1 MYATSKLI
9 IPPKPARNSP
19 FIPKLRIKLRP
30 TLGRVR
36 PLHSLHSDTSHR
48 TTQLDYAKDASIT
61 DSAGSFSP
69 ILYMNG
75 ETHVCESAGGPD
87 SSDHRESLNET
98 ASSHGKRNTGK
109 RKRASIVLENIGL
122 DSPESIL
129 TKINLKAI
137 INRETFYA
145 LPVETQRMLADLLPM
160 YDGQKQAWTTYSS
173 EPEDVKCAS
182 SECSSETQP
191 ESDSVW
197 LHPSALSNEFFGKA
211 LQDYAARQAQ
221 GDFAQRVRN
230 RAGLRASAGCRSRYS
245 ATDLSEDKTDE
256 VVKAPSHNG
265 DTSRLNRV
273 RRATPRSKQI
283 NQSSGSLVNQPN
295 GHIRRVRKMFS
306 SVSTVTG
313 VGTLTCIKTKPCP
326 AGTKLVRRNRN
337 LLRASSAR
345 CMNQFVPS
353 STESSIST
361 VPVSITSPLEPAGA
375 VFSVSSEHH
384 YLRDSDHDDT
394 AVVSHI
400 TSSGN
405 SSMKNPENAVGF
417 ESGVENSQSA
427 SVLSSP
433 SPQSQKSTEPVSS
446 PRQTKQP
453 HSISQSLVPM
463 ESMSGEGKYSSP
475 ACSPRSSRGSRS
487 QISHLESPLPP
498 PMPPPRQTKTL
509 AAMREKIRAK
519 RMMKE
524 AERQVPGQSYY
535 GLPGSMT
542 PHPASGA
549 CGYFHQPTGYP
560 PSGGFGTSPSSEFT
574 KRSSS
579 ALSSPRSLNATP
591 PLSCD
596 KQSSTVQSSLNLS
609 SLLHSTPETG
619 FNKRIID
626 SPSSPCSLPNTELLS
641 PSLNNP
647 IPNKDFLA
655 HLGPN
660 DGLNFTTECDIKSYP
675 SSPYSTSS
683 PGLPVGTLLTGPAYS
698 PQSLKLLPTQ
708 LELRQEQSISAPPTP
723 LASQVGQNL
732 FNRFNNTS
740 SHTFYTSVLEPSS
753 THLSRHA
760 SLMAVSLP
768 SSLPNVTSKSTL
780 ILGTSPGS
788 SSGSHPTNITY
799 SLPSPKAKP
808 TPVFA
813 PSGAHL
819 GSNST
824 LNSPQDVIQSQPRA
838 SCSYPPLPAC
848 TQLPSTMPT
857 PTSSQCTSLLTSVT
871 SVSEVA
877 SLNSNA
883 GIVQSCGASSA
894 VSQLLAGASSRSS
907 TTTRAFFVDGN
918 NLSQALELL
927 QNLNPKAVITQQQFL
942 LIPNANKSQIYLY
955 PAPSTTTTTSGNTIP
970 ANLLGLSSSKSQST
984 ATASMTTVTKVSSS
998 EEKHHVDS
1006 RQIVTPENT
1015 AAPVLTNYPT
1025 TRAVQIVS
1033 NIGSTANGSTPFAV
1047 NMNPPMSS
1055 VSPHITAP
1063 NNVSRTLVCSKAAAI
1078 PQLICSPNLVPL
1090 KPQLK
1095 QPASVFDVNHDL
1107 PCMNPRSI
1115 SPKFTIPAAATKI
1128 PPASVGV
1135 VPTTQSQITISL
1147 VQSNSVLNTET
1158 PLLLLPDTSRPT
1170 PTIIHQNAVS
1180 ADVIHATLTPDQ
1192 TYLSNLN
1199 HAMKHSLSTTFVASP
1214 HLTVI
1219 NSCAPSIPCSQ
1230 QITTVCEVP
1239 LTPVAQHTNSHVF
1252 ATGQPTLMQAS
1263 PIGCYSNQPRMTN
1276 YIPGATTVVSHG
1288 CSTFMFPHN
1297 ATLQTVQPKN
1307 SSHLA
1312 VSRDNINPT
1321 FIGPPM

>member
-1 MYATSKLI
+1 
-9 IPPKPARNSP
+9 
-19 FIPKLRIKLRP
+19 
-30 TLGRVR
+30 
-36 PLHSLHSDTSHR
+36 
-48 TTQLDYAKDASIT
+48 
-61 DSAGSFSP
+61 
-69 ILYMNG
+69 
-75 ETHVCESAGGPD
+75 
-87 SSDHRESLNET
+87 
-98 ASSHGKRNTGK
+98 
-109 RKRASIVLENIGL
+109 
-122 DSPESIL
+122 
-129 TKINLKAI
+129 
-137 INRETFYA
+137 
-145 LPVETQRMLADLLPM
+145 MLADLLPM
-160 YDGQKQAWTTYSS
+160 YDGQKQAWPTYSS
-173 EPEDVKCAS
+173 EPEDVKCVS

-230 RAGLRASAGCRSRYS
+230 RAGLRASAGCRSRYG
-245 ATDLSEDKTDE
+245 ATDLSEDRSDE
-256 VVKAPSHNG
+256 VVKTPSHNG
-265 DTSRLNRV
+265 DTSRLNCV
-273 RRATPRSKQI
+273 RRATPRSKQV
-283 NQSSGSLVNQPN
+283 NQPSGSLGNQPN

-306 SVSTVTG
+306 SVSAATG
-313 VGTLTCIKTKPCP
+313 VGTHACIKTKPCP
-326 AGTKLVRRNRN
+326 TGTKLVRRNRN

-345 CMNQFVPS
+345 CLNQSVPS
-353 STESSIST
+353 STESSTST
-361 VPVSITSPLEPAGA
+361 VPVSVASPLEPVGA
-375 VFSVSSEHH
+375 LSSVSSERH
-384 YLRDSDHDDT
+384 YLRDSDHDDA
-394 AVVSHI
+394 AVMSHI

-405 SSMKNPENAVGF
+405 SGVKTPENAVGF
-417 ESGVENSQSA
+417 EMSVENSQST

-453 HSISQSLVPM
+453 HLISQSPVPM
-463 ESMSGEGKYSSP
+463 ESMGGEGKYSSP
-475 ACSPRSSRGSRS
+475 ICSPRPSRGSRS

-549 CGYFHQPTGYP
+549 CGYFHQPAGYP

-579 ALSSPRSLNATP
+579 ALSSPSSLNATP

-596 KQSSTVQSSLNLS
+596 KQSSTAQSSLNLS
-609 SLLHSTPETG
+609 SLLHSTPETSL
-619 FNKRIID
+619 NKRITD
-626 SPSSPCSLPNTELLS
+626 SPSSPSSLPNTELLS

-660 DGLNFTTECDIKSYP
+660 DGLNFTTECGIKSYP

-683 PGLPVGTLLTGPAYS
+683 PGLPVGPLLTAYS

-708 LELRQEQSISAPPTP
+708 PELRQEQSISAPPTP
-723 LASQVGQNL
+723 LAPQVGQNL

-740 SHTFYTSVLEPSS
+740 SYTFHTGALEPSS
-753 THLSRHA
+753 TYVSRHA

-768 SSLPNVTSKSTL
+768 SSVPNVTSKSTL
-780 ILGTSPGS
+780 ILGTLPGNN
-788 SSGSHPTNITY
+788 SGSLPTNITH

-808 TPVFA
+808 TPTFA
-813 PSGAHL
+813 PFGAHI
-819 GSNST
+819 GPNST
-824 LNSPQDVIQSQPRA
+824 LESSQDVIQSQPRA

-848 TQLPSTMPT
+848 TQLPSTVPT

-871 SVSEVA
+871 SVSEATSV
-877 SLNSNA
+877 NSNA
-883 GIVQSCGASSA
+883 GIIQSCGASSA

-955 PAPSTTTTTSGNTIP
+955 PAPSTTTTNSGSTIP
-970 ANLLGLSSSKSQST
+970 VNLLGSSSKSQST
-984 ATASMTTVTKVSSS
+984 TAAGMTTVTKVSSS
-998 EEKHHVDS
+998 EVKHHMDS
-1006 RQIVTPENT
+1006 HQTGATEN
-1015 AAPVLTNYPT
+1015 AAGPVLTNYPFNK
-1025 TRAVQIVS
+1025 AVQIAPNVS
-1033 NIGSTANGSTPFAV
+1033 STTSGSTSFAV
-1047 NMNPPMSS
+1047 NMDPLMSS
-1055 VSPHITAP
+1055 ASSHITAL
-1063 NNVSRTLVCSKAAAI
+1063 NNVSRTLVCSKATST

-1095 QPASVFDVNHDL
+1095 QPTSGFDVNHDL
-1107 PCMNPRSI
+1107 PCTNPRSV
-1115 SPKFTIPAAATKI
+1115 SPKFTLPAGATKI
-1128 PPASVGV
+1128 SPASVGV
-1135 VPTTQSQITISL
+1135 APTTQSQITISL
-1147 VQSNSVLNTET
+1147 VQSNSVLNSET
-1158 PLLLLPDTSRPT
+1158 PLFLLPDTSRPT
-1170 PTIIHQNAVS
+1170 SAIIHQNAVS

-1199 HAMKHSLSTTFVASP
+1199 HAMKHSLNTTLVASP

-1219 NSCAPSIPCSQ
+1219 NSCTPSVPCSQ

-1239 LTPVAQHTNSHVF
+1239 LAPVAQHTNSHMF

-1263 PIGCYSNQPRMTN
+1263 PIGCYSSQPRMTN
-1276 YIPGATTVVSHG
+1276 YIPGATTIVSHG
-1288 CSTFMFPHN
+1288 SSTFMFPHN

-1307 SSHLA
+1307 NSHLA
-1312 VSRDNINPT
+1312 VSRDNSNPT